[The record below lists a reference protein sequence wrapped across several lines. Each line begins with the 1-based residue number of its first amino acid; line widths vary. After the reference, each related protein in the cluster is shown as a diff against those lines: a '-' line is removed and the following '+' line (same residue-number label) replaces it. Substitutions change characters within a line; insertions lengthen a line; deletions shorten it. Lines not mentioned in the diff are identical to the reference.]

1 MRVTLS
7 RVALLAAVLLGC
19 VACDRQSADSK
30 SGRMDDRPTFIAYI
44 PADAGRKAPL
54 VLALSPSGDART
66 MLKAWQPIADQ
77 RGWIVVASKQ
87 FRNGIDYEIIFRQLT
102 DVIDELTRDYPV
114 DANRIAVM
122 GLSGGAMAGH
132 AFAQVAPGR
141 VRAVIANCGM
151 MEEAFQRDDYPR
163 GKLVAF
169 VASPTDFR
177 FGAMQRDRA
186 FLEGKGW
193 TSTWIEFSGGHT
205 LAPTAALDRAAAWL
219 EEHW

>member
-1 MRVTLS
+1 MMSLS
-7 RVALLAAVLLGC
+7 ARIALLVLALVGC
-19 VACDRQSADSK
+19 VACDGQPGDTK
-30 SGRMDDRPTFIAYI
+30 SGRTDDRPAFLAYV
-44 PADAGRKAPL
+44 PAGVHSKAPL
-54 VLALSPSGDART
+54 VFALSPSGDARS

-87 FRNGIDYEIIFRQLT
+87 FRNGIDYEIVFRQLN
-102 DVIDELTRDYPV
+102 DVIDVLTRDYPV
-114 DANRIAVM
+114 DANRIVVM

-132 AFAQVAPGR
+132 AFSQVAPAR

-151 MEEAFQRDDYPR
+151 MEEAFMRDDYPR

-186 FLEGKGW
+186 FLSGKGW
-193 TSTWIEFSGGHT
+193 TSTWIEFPGGHT
-205 LAPTAALDRAAAWL
+205 LAPTPALDRAAAWL